1 MMHSDIMEIKT
12 IFYLWYRN
20 QTACVRQQDLLQ
32 SQFLRKLMRF
42 TSIRQVC
49 FRNLT
54 QIHIY
59 CARKTRTC
67 TQPANVQISEIYLF
81 NFIRTLFFSCYSP
94 RSIKYGIYIYCR
106 VRSFAS
112 FFFLCLKHIAN
123 FSFLSI
129 LYGCIPR
136 SPRIVI
142 ILLIKF
148 QSQARL
154 E

>member
-49 FRNLT
+49 FRNVT

-67 TQPANVQISEIYLF
+67 TQPVNVQISEIYLF

-94 RSIKYGIYIYCR
+94 RSIKYGIYIYILPGSLVR
-106 VRSFAS
+106 VFLFSLFKTYCE
-112 FFFLCLKHIAN
+112 FFISLNLVWLHTA
-123 FSFLSI
+123 
-129 LYGCIPR
+129 
-136 SPRIVI
+136 
-142 ILLIKF
+142 
-148 QSQARL
+148 
-154 E
+154 